1 MALTEEQ
8 LNQIEF
14 QKAQQALNNNDRNDR
29 MEAVR
34 LARDILMENDRNK
47 PTGERGITAADVTS
61 FADAIVTFV
70 KQ

>member
-14 QKAQQALNNNDRNDR
+14 QKAQQAMNNNDR

-34 LARDILMENDRNK
+34 IARDILMENDRNK